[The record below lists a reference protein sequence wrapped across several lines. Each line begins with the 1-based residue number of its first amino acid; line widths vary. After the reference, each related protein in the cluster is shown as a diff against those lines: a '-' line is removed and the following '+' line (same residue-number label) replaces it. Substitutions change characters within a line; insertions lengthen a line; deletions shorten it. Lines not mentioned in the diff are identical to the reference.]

1 MITIQSV
8 KRSDRDQ
15 VVGGTVI
22 YVASLSRGIEKC
34 HAKEHSMYGGNWV
47 GLEEKIGAYTLGI
60 WAHPDPERII
70 DIAEIQRAR
79 RVAELEIEL
88 SALKKLTFSIPEEFA
103 TQQKVGSLDWTSNE
117 PLFEDDK

>member
-22 YVASLSRGIEKC
+22 YVTSLLRGIEKC
-34 HAKEHSMYGGNWV
+34 HAKEHSMYGGNLV
-47 GLEEKIGAYTLGI
+47 GLEEKIGGYLLGV
-60 WAHPDPERII
+60 WAHPDPERIVNM
-70 DIAEIQRAR
+70 AEIHRAR

-88 SALKKLTFSIPEEFA
+88 AALKKLSFVIPDEFA
-103 TQQKVGSLDWTSNE
+103 EQQKIRDLDSAQFE
-117 PLFEDDK
+117 LLFEDDK